1 MLWLLLEWDL
11 LEVPVDLHDLTVLT
25 DLHDLT
31 DFTDLHDL
39 TVLTDLHDL
48 GDLLV
53 LTDLQDFLLETDF
66 LVFLLEHDFLV
77 FLLETD
83 FLLEHDLA
91 DFLHLGAALRPW
103 RECSLILRLE
113 LLLELLLLEL
123 LLTELLLLEL
133 LLLELLLLETLDLDW
148 LRLTLD
154 LELLTC
160 LHDFLEEWEDFLETL
175 RLLWLDEDWDR
186 SLLESDELLLPEL
199 LWLLTLC
206 FELLLLL
213 LFDFDTDLTDL
224 LQLFLDQDLTLP
236 CFFPFHCLPHL
247 ATLLHDLDRL
257 KLLRLWLRLTLLC
270 LLLCLLL
277 LLQDFFETGDLD
289 LQLWRLTVDLLQDLL
304 EEAELEPVALTPAGT
319 A

>member
-11 LEVPVDLHDLTVLT
+11 LEVPA
-25 DLHDLT
+25 
-31 DFTDLHDL
+31 
-39 TVLTDLHDL
+39 DLHDL

-133 LLLELLLLETLDLDW
+133 LLLELLLLELLLLETLDLDW
-148 LRLTLD
+148 LRLMLD

-175 RLLWLDEDWDR
+175 RLLWLEEDWDR